1 MSLRAR
7 LVIAMLLLVT
17 AGLVA
22 ADVATYRFLGS
33 FLTRRIDQQLVA
45 AREVSVQVFQAP
57 FPVGGSGDGSALF
70 PAGTFAAVLGP
81 DGDVVRTHVFGG
93 LGEAIPSPPRLPS
106 TLPGSTAAPPDVRAA
121 TFTAPARQGSTR
133 YRVLANALCAQGRVT
148 CAGVGTLLVA
158 IPLSEMAA
166 TLHRLLLIE
175 GVVTLAVLAGV
186 GALAWWLVRLGF
198 RPLTRIEETAGA
210 IAAGDLTR
218 RVETADPRTE
228 VGRLGLALNAML
240 SRIEEAFAER
250 RASEERLRR
259 FVADASHELRTPLT
273 SVRGYA
279 ELFRRGA
286 AEDAEAL
293 GTAMR
298 RIEEESGRMGELVD
312 ELALLARLDQGR
324 PLEREPVDLA
334 AVAQAAVDA
343 ARVAEPS
350 RPIDLDAPRPVWMTG
365 DAGRL
370 RGVADNLLA
379 NARIHTPTGTRVYVR
394 AALEDGDAVLEVR
407 DEGPGIPA
415 DHARRIFERFY
426 RADASRSRG
435 SGGAGLG
442 LSIVAA
448 VAQAHGGSVS
458 YEGAPGGGAL
468 FRVRVPAASGPA
480 LSPHS
485 AEGGS
490 LSS

>member
-1 MSLRAR
+1 
-7 LVIAMLLLVT
+7 
-17 AGLVA
+17 
-22 ADVATYRFLGS
+22 
-33 FLTRRIDQQLVA
+33 
-45 AREVSVQVFQAP
+45 
-57 FPVGGSGDGSALF
+57 
-70 PAGTFAAVLGP
+70 
-81 DGDVVRTHVFGG
+81 
-93 LGEAIPSPPRLPS
+93 
-106 TLPGSTAAPPDVRAA
+106 
-121 TFTAPARQGSTR
+121 
-133 YRVLANALCAQGRVT
+133 
-148 CAGVGTLLVA
+148 
-158 IPLSEMAA
+158 
-166 TLHRLLLIE
+166 
-175 GVVTLAVLAGV
+175 
-186 GALAWWLVRLGF
+186 
-198 RPLTRIEETAGA
+198 
-210 IAAGDLTR
+210 
-218 RVETADPRTE
+218 
-228 VGRLGLALNAML
+228 
-240 SRIEEAFAER
+240 
-250 RASEERLRR
+250 
-259 FVADASHELRTPLT
+259 
-273 SVRGYA
+273 
-279 ELFRRGA
+279 
-286 AEDAEAL
+286 
-293 GTAMR
+293 
-298 RIEEESGRMGELVD
+298 MGELVD

-350 RPIDLDAPRPVWMTG
+350 RPIELDAPRPVWVTG

-379 NARIHTPTGTRVYVR
+379 NARFHTPTATRVSVR